1 LKEKFFLT
9 TAIPYVN
16 AAPHLGTSYEMIG
29 TDILARY
36 MRLSGKDVLFLTGT
50 DENSLNAERKARSL
64 GEEPQSYCDRMVEKI
79 RAIWKALNISYDDF
93 IRTTEDR
100 HKRAAQEFFRRVH
113 NNGDIYKKLY
123 EGWYCVSCEAF
134 YVESDLV
141 AGKCPNHGVKPDWIK
156 EENYFFALS
165 KYQDKLLEH
174 IERNPNFIQPEVR
187 KNEVVS
193 FINQGLRDFSIS
205 RASIKWGI
213 PTPIDPNQV
222 IYVWFD
228 ALINYISGIGFPDNL
243 ELFERY
249 WPAELHIIG
258 KDIIRFHCVYWPA
271 MLMSAGLP
279 LPKMVF
285 GHGWILIKGERMSK
299 SRGLYVDP
307 EAAVKEYEADPI
319 RYHLIREVPF
329 GKDGDFSWESFVERY
344 NADLANDLGNLLNR
358 TLAMVNRYC
367 QGKIPPLGKLEGFDI
382 ELKDLALSLLNK
394 VDEKMKQLAFHEA
407 LEVIWQLIRRANKY
421 IDQSE
426 PWKLAKEKNLERLNT
441 VLYNCLETL
450 RFVAILLTPFI
461 PESTDKIKIQMGLSQ
476 ELNAQTLS
484 DLREWG
490 KIPSGVTL
498 GKAEP
503 IFPRLEIEKGE
514 KGEKEKLSEKEQP
527 KSEFEAQIDLEYF
540 KKMDL
545 RVAEVLSAEKVPGKD
560 RLLILQIDLGSEKRQ
575 IVAGV
580 AQHYK
585 PEALIGKKIL
595 VVVNLKPAKIAGIES
610 NGMLLAASS
619 ANALVIATFEADIPP
634 GTKVK

>member
-1 LKEKFFLT
+1 M
-9 TAIPYVN
+9 
-16 AAPHLGTSYEMIG
+16 HLGHSYEMIG

-36 MRLSGKDVLFLTGT
+36 MRLSGKDVFFLTGT
-50 DENSLNAERKARSL
+50 DENSLNAEKKARSL
-64 GEEPQSYCDRMVEKI
+64 GEEPQAYCDRMVEKI

-93 IRTTEDR
+93 IRTTEER
-100 HKRAAQEFFRRVH
+100 HKRAAQEFFRRVY
-113 NNGDIYKKLY
+113 NNGDIYKKSY

-141 AGKCPNHGVKPDWIK
+141 DGKCPNHGVKPDWIK

-193 FINQGLRDFSIS
+193 FIKQGLRDFSIS
-205 RASIKWGI
+205 RASVKWGI

-285 GHGWILIKGERMSK
+285 GHGWILIKGEKMSK

-307 EAAVKEYEADPI
+307 EAAVKEYGADPI

-367 QGKIPPLGKLEGFDI
+367 EGKIPFLGKLEGFDI
-382 ELKDLALSLLNK
+382 ELKDLALSLLDK

-421 IDQSE
+421 IDQSQ
-426 PWKLAKEKNLERLNT
+426 PWRLAKEKNLERLNT

-450 RFVAILLTPFI
+450 RFVSILLTPFI

-476 ELNAQTLS
+476 ELSAQTLS

-514 KGEKEKLSEKEQP
+514 KEKLSEKEQP

-540 KKMDL
+540 KKVDL
-545 RVAEVLSAEKVPGKD
+545 RIAEVLSAEKVPGKD
-560 RLLILQIDLGSEKRQ
+560 RLLILQINLGSEKRQ

-580 AQHYK
+580 AQYYK

-595 VVVNLKPAKIAGIES
+595 VVVNLKPARIAGIES

-619 ANALVIATFEADIPP
+619 ANALVIATFEGDIPA